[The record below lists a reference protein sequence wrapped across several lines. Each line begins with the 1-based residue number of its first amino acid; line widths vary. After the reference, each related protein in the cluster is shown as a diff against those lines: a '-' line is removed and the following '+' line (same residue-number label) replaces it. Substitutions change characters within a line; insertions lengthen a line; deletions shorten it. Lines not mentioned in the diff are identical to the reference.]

1 VLSSLDACWRPFAH
15 SPRPSP
21 DRIGH
26 ADFKT
31 TQIYINA
38 HGELFSEEAAA
49 LEARMF
55 GHTLGHNG
63 ASPP

>member
-1 VLSSLDACWRPFAH
+1 VAR
-15 SPRPSP
+15 R
-21 DRIGH
+21 RISGGLQTRLGH

-38 HGELFSEEAAA
+38 AGELFREEAAA
-49 LEARMF
+49 LEARLF

-63 ASPP
+63 PSPP